1 MIEEELTGPLIKIFY
16 KIYNELGF
24 GFIESVYQNAFL
36 LELAA
41 AAISV
46 ESEKRLIV
54 YYSGKQVGTFE
65 ADLVIANRIIIELKA
80 KETLIPAH
88 EAQLV
93 NYLRATDIEVGLLCN
108 FGRKPEFKRK
118 YFSNEN
124 KHRGLAVTADGEPLF
139 PALFK
144 ADDDNDEDFPCPI
157 DPAFSA

>member
-1 MIEEELTGPLIKIFY
+1 MKEEELTGQLIKIFY

-24 GFIESVYQNAFL
+24 GFIESVYQNAFI

-41 AAISV
+41 EAIEV

-65 ADLVIANRIIIELKA
+65 ADLVVANKIIIELKA
-80 KETLIPAH
+80 KEALVTAH

-93 NYLRATDIEVGLLCN
+93 NYLRATDIEVGLLFN

-118 YFSNEN
+118 YFSNDN
-124 KHRGLAVTADGEPLF
+124 KHRATTVAEDGEALF
-139 PALFK
+139 PGLFEP
-144 ADDDNDEDFPCPI
+144 DE
-157 DPAFSA
+157 